1 MKVFEYAKLNNVS
14 SAEIKKKF
22 SLPSHLSVIPKEFLI
37 ETESKEDTGLN
48 FEKIEA
54 ITEKLKEA
62 PIPIETAS
70 KQAPTPKPI
79 LSVPEVPMEVKIR
92 SCRGLGT
99 KSPYWKELN
108 A

>member
-22 SLPSHLSVIPKEFLI
+22 DLPSHLSVIPKELLI
-37 ETESKEDTGLN
+37 EPESKE
-48 FEKIEA
+48 
-54 ITEKLKEA
+54 
-62 PIPIETAS
+62 ETA
-70 KQAPTPKPI
+70 TKPI
-79 LSVPEVPMEVKIR
+79 LTVPEVPMEDKIK